1 LVGVLKSADLAA
13 ALVAI
18 AEEGDVVA
26 ADTIYAA
33 AAARLLRWLST
44 LRRSD
49 PAGALVF
56 GLRDA

>member
-1 LVGVLKSADLAA
+1 LVADLPAA
-13 ALVAI
+13 VVAI
-18 AEEGDVVA
+18 AEEEDVVA

-33 AAARLLRWLST
+33 ACLLRWLST